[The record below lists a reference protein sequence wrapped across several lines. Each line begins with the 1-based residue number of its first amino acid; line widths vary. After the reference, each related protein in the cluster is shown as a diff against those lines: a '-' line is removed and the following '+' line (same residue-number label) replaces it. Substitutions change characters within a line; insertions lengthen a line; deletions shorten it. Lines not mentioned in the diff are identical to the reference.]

1 MFRRAF
7 LPLSLTA
14 MTLALAAC
22 GGDNNNAP
30 PAAATP
36 TATTSAQDAL
46 TTATPIKHLVVIY
59 GENESF
65 DHYFGTYPNA
75 ANPVNEPV
83 FTSVAGTPTVNGL
96 TPANS
101 TTVPNLLATGAS
113 GNPNSVNASN
123 LTVIETGPP
132 VVTAANAAI
141 DATPFRIDRAQA
153 NTSSQ
158 NHSYTPEQKAEDTG
172 LMDAFPANTGSATT
186 GGAGV
191 FATKGMV
198 MGYFDGNTVT
208 ALWNYAQ
215 HYAMNQNAYT
225 GTFGPSTP
233 GAIEVIS
240 GQNNGV
246 ILSQANGVA
255 ITGSLVPI
263 SVAGTNSAGATSDGQ
278 TGTPNQSASVVPDGV
293 GGFTMVGDLDPA
305 QDACTTFHDAVSSP
319 TKIVGQMSASNK
331 NIGDLLN
338 AQNITWGGFMGGF
351 NLTLVN
357 ANGTTGCN
365 RSTFSSVLNATETD
379 YTQHH
384 AWFQYYPTTANFAHT
399 RPTSLALVG
408 FTDPKDSTQATAV
421 HHQYDTEDFF
431 AAIESGNFPSVSY
444 LKAPAVQDAHPGN
457 SDPLDEQAFV
467 TKVVNFLQQ
476 QPDWKNTAV
485 IVTYDDSDGWY
496 DHQFSAPTS
505 ASFDTVAD
513 QLVASG
519 NCSATTGT
527 GTTQPLGVAGS
538 PVNGRCGPGTR
549 TPFMV
554 ISPWAKANFVDTTAI
569 TQASVARFI
578 EDNWLGGTRIG
589 NGSFDASA
597 GSIMNMF
604 NFAGT
609 ANTTPLFLDPT
620 QGTVLTAAP
629 ALPTAQFN

>member
-36 TATTSAQDAL
+36 TVSPQDAL
-46 TTATPIKHLVVIY
+46 NTATPIKHVVVVY

-65 DHYFGTYPNA
+65 DHYFATYPTASNLA
-75 ANPVNEPV
+75 GEPV
-83 FTSVAGTPTVNGL
+83 FTAAAGTPTVNGL
-96 TPANS
+96 TPATPS
-101 TTVPNLLATGAS
+101 TVPNLLNPGVG
-113 GNPNSVNASN
+113 GNPNSTNAAN
-123 LTVIETGPP
+123 LGIPL
-132 VVTAANAAI
+132 TAAQ
-141 DATPFRIDRAQA
+141 ATPFRIDRAQA
-153 NTSSQ
+153 NTASQ
-158 NHSYTPEQKAEDTG
+158 NHSYTPEQKAEDNG
-172 LMDAFPANTGSATT
+172 LMDAFPVNTGKATAL
-186 GGAGV
+186 GAGV
-191 FATKGMV
+191 FGTKGMV

-233 GAIEVIS
+233 GAIEVVS

-246 ILSQANGVA
+246 ILSQAGGTA
-255 ITGSLVPI
+255 ITGSQVPY
-263 SVAGTNSAGATSDGQ
+263 SVAATNAAGTTEDGL
-278 TGTPNQSASVVPDGV
+278 TGTSLNQAASVVADGV

-305 QDACTTFHDAVSSP
+305 QDACTILHDSATQV
-319 TKIVGQMSASNK
+319 VGQMSASNK

-351 NLTLVN
+351 NLSLIN
-357 ANGTTGCN
+357 PNGSTSCS

-379 YTQHH
+379 YVQHH
-384 AWFQYYPTTANFAHT
+384 AWFQYYPSTANFAHS

-431 AAIESGNFPSVSY
+431 AAVEAGNFPSVSF

-467 TKVVNFLQQ
+467 TKVVNFLEQ

-485 IVTYDDSDGWY
+485 IVAYDDSDGWY
-496 DHQFSAPTS
+496 DHQFTPPTS
-505 ASFDTVAD
+505 ASFDLFAD
-513 QLVASG
+513 QLVSAG
-519 NCSATTGT
+519 TCSATTGT

-538 PVNGRCGPGTR
+538 AVNGRCGPGTR
-549 TPFMV
+549 TPFIV
-554 ISPWAKANFVDTTAI
+554 ISPWAKANFVDNTAI
-569 TQASVARFI
+569 TQASVTRFI

-597 GSIMNMF
+597 GSIMSMF

-609 ANTTPLFLDPT
+609 PNTTPLFLDPT
-620 QGTVLTAAP
+620 LGTALTAAP